1 MQRPIELA
9 TDAPL
14 LWSPGTGTQVWNFFT
29 ATIAGDLAAIASLLD
44 AEPALVR
51 AQHAYVTPLY
61 FAVRENQ
68 LDAARLLLD
77 RGANALCF
85 TVHNTHLDIAR
96 DRGYAGMEALLTRHL
111 ASVMNASEKGNAV
124 TAAIRA
130 YDSAE
135 VRLLLD
141 ANPALLHMGDLSS
154 SQPIHWAVMTRQLEL
169 IDELLARG
177 ADLNV
182 PRASDQARPLH
193 LTNGDYHYRG
203 WRDVPEGATATSSEV
218 LTHLL
223 SKGAL
228 LDLNMACLLG
238 DIDRV
243 SQMLAADP
251 ASANRLS
258 DYVGYYAGSGAPLSN
273 AAARGHLEIIRLLLE
288 KGADPNLNEPGIAP
302 RGKALYEAVSHC
314 HADIARLL
322 LEHGASANAPVE
334 SSADALTIAIRH
346 KNDGA
351 MADLLASYGAV
362 PALDILAYYGDVR
375 TAAAIFATG
384 PNRADDCHA
393 LATAAENGQELF
405 IKLMLRYQPG
415 LAQHIGV
422 AAETKELTEFLFA
435 QGMNASHAD
444 WLGVTP
450 LHKLARQGNLEMA
463 TLFLD
468 HGANIHARDED
479 QRSTPLAFAAQSGQR
494 EMVEFLL
501 ARGAKKSLP
510 DDEPWSTPLAWATR
524 RGHHEIAALLR

>member
-9 TDAPL
+9 TDAPH

-193 LTNGDYHYRG
+193 LTNGDLVPFTESYRLCG
-203 WRDVPEGATATSSEV
+203 QCHGDKLRDWRGGV
-218 LTHLL
+218 H
-223 SKGAL
+223 
-228 LDLNMACLLG
+228 
-238 DIDRV
+238 
-243 SQMLAADP
+243 
-251 ASANRLS
+251 
-258 DYVGYYAGSGAPLSN
+258 
-273 AAARGHLEIIRLLLE
+273 
-288 KGADPNLNEPGIAP
+288 
-302 RGKALYEAVSHC
+302 GKRIGNWDGQKTYFLCVNC
-314 HADIARLL
+314 HNP
-322 LEHGASANAPVE
+322 H
-334 SSADALTIAIRH
+334 
-346 KNDGA
+346 
-351 MADLLASYGAV
+351 
-362 PALDILAYYGDVR
+362 
-375 TAAAIFATG
+375 
-384 PNRADDCHA
+384 
-393 LATAAENGQELF
+393 
-405 IKLMLRYQPG
+405 
-415 LAQHIGV
+415 
-422 AAETKELTEFLFA
+422 
-435 QGMNASHAD
+435 
-444 WLGVTP
+444 TP
-450 LHKLARQGNLEMA
+450 LFKGVKE
-463 TLFLD
+463 
-468 HGANIHARDED
+468 
-479 QRSTPLAFAAQSGQR
+479 
-494 EMVEFLL
+494 EMVNGKLL
-501 ARGAKKSLP
+501 VMPTLERIKP
-510 DDEPWSTPLAWATR
+510 DPRPKRPDEVRP
-524 RGHHEIAALLR
+524 